1 MRVVGLLFRVN
12 LSVGG
17 FSLSSKYYM
26 KNFTADLVDGSMF
39 ACWACCCLRRYATVS
54 LKPINSGFGTRFL
67 VEGSGVGVKG

>member
-39 ACWACCCLRRYATVS
+39 ACWACCCLCHR
-54 LKPINSGFGTRFL
+54 LPIKPINSGFGTRFL